1 MSRVSCKRAI
11 HVVAMKQTE
20 REREEREKREGN
32 GYEGPLR
39 LALQECET
47 AVSHSHT
54 HCYSRIPSLLSFLHR
69 NGESA
74 PLTRGL
80 NDSQTG
86 WLKHAFRLLELVAIA
101 IGGFVILNQV
111 FPLFH
116 HTAAAASIVQSP
128 PAGTRMTIN
137 QWLER

>member
-1 MSRVSCKRAI
+1 
-11 HVVAMKQTE
+11 MKQTE
-20 REREEREKREGN
+20 REREKRERRERATDTKDSSGWCSKSAK
-32 GYEGPLR
+32 R
-39 LALQECET
+39 LFLIHT
-47 AVSHSHT
+47 NTHS
-54 HCYSRIPSLLSFLHR
+54 YSRIPSLLSFLHR